1 MRLTGVCSS
10 CSTQIIFETDTIE
23 AKVHT
28 CHCGTEVKLQNRYSD
43 KNVSNILEANVTEEQ
58 EIKIARKE
66 KREKKII
73 RKSLTGK
80 KRGRPPK
87 K

>member
-1 MRLTGVCSS
+1 MRLTANCKCGVNL
-10 CSTQIIFETDTIE
+10 IYETDTKE
-23 AKVHT
+23 DRSMR
-28 CHCGTEVKLQNRYSD
+28 CFRCNEEVKLQNRYSD
-43 KNVSNILEANVTEEQ
+43 KNVSVILEANVTEEQ
-58 EIKIARKE
+58 EIKMARKE
-66 KREKKII
+66 KREKKIV